1 MSFIKRIKH
10 DLRAGWATLRYGT
23 AQAARRALE
32 ETEVLRLRLEIRKLD
47 GRIQERCRD
56 IGERA
61 LTLHERHEPIER
73 IMGDLDITQAVRD
86 VAALKQDRR
95 KLESEI
101 EDVRSGE

>member
-1 MSFIKRIKH
+1 MGFFQRITH
-10 DLRAGWATLRYGT
+10 DLKAGWATLRYGT
-23 AQAARRALE
+23 VQAARRALE

-47 GRIQERCRD
+47 ERIQERCRD
-56 IGERA
+56 LGERA

-86 VAALKQDRR
+86 VAALKEDRR
-95 KLESEI
+95 KLASEI